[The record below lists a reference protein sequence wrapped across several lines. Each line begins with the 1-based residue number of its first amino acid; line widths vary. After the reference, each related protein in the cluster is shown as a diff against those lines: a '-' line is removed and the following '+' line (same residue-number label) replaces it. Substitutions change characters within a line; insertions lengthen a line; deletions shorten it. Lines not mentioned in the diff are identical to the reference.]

1 MKPTPIFF
9 VLALYILAAFSWLT
23 YSSIRNSKQMH
34 EDEIQLIYANAYK
47 VNADIINQISQSVVQ
62 DSTQVKE
69 YVARNHPM
77 YVAVYVPQSESFEE
91 YALAP
96 KDEVIQAVDDKLERR
111 IKMYVSE
118 GAVFVLLLLWGL
130 VWIYRSFAQRI
141 ELNKQQQNFL
151 LSVTHELKTPLAAVK
166 LYLQT
171 LQKRELD
178 KEQKEKMLHNA
189 VSETDRLNDL
199 VENVLVAAQIDGKS
213 YRFTKENIN
222 LSQLVEEISKKLGN
236 VFANKAALKLSVEQ
250 DIFIDAD
257 RFTLTLAISNLIEN
271 AFKYARP
278 DGAEVRVNLRKEMN
292 KPLLTVEDNGSGI
305 SLAEQSKVF
314 NKFYRVGNEST
325 RKTKGTGLGLF
336 IVKQVLDKHQAQ
348 IQLKSNLN
356 EGTIFTVKF

>member
-1 MKPTPIFF
+1 MKPTIIFSILS
-9 VLALYILAAFSWLT
+9 VYILAAFGWLT
-23 YSSIRNSKQMH
+23 YSSIRNSRQMH

-47 VNADIINQISQSVVQ
+47 VNADIINQISQYTIQ

-77 YVAVYVPQSESFEE
+77 YEAVYVPESESFEE

-96 KDEVIQAVDDKLERR
+96 RQQVIDEVNDKLDRR

-141 ELNKQQQNFL
+141 ELNRQQQNFL
-151 LSVTHELKTPLAAVK
+151 LSVTHELKTPLASVK

-171 LQKRELD
+171 LQKRQLD
-178 KEQKEKMLHNA
+178 KEQTEKMLHNA

-213 YRFTKENIN
+213 YRFSKEQIN
-222 LSQLVEEISKKLGN
+222 LSQLVEEISKKLGQA
-236 VFANKAALKLSVEQ
+236 FSSKAVLKAVIEPDVML
-250 DIFIDAD
+250 DAD
-257 RFTLTLAISNLIEN
+257 KFTLGLAISNLIEN

-278 DGAEVRVNLRKEMN
+278 EGAEVRVTLHTEMG
-292 KPLLTVEDNGSGI
+292 KAVLHVEDNGLGI
-305 SLAEQSKVF
+305 APEEQGKVF

-336 IVKQVLDKHQAQ
+336 IVKQVLDWHQAH
-348 IQLKSNLN
+348 IQLKSNLG
-356 EGTIFTVKF
+356 EGTTISVKF